1 MIDLN
6 RLPEAVE
13 ADDLL
18 TIALAD
24 LAAALPAYDERALEY
39 LDAIK
44 DERPEVIMLQ
54 GVRMDQPTVLSSL
67 GNSYN
72 MHVSRSKTRFDYC
85 NVTCV
90 SKTIDVVDSDEIHM
104 SCENVKKDKKG
115 NEVRTQVELAPDCLV
130 DTLLVRG
137 RRVRLYNY
145 EAIRGPFY
153 EAHRVHCANLIT
165 KDAYVL
171 RRNDPRYRGSLMYL
185 GGDLHADE
193 DFESVRL
200 LGGKMTRDGVYA
212 SAFTDVWPV
221 MHALDGDPGITE
233 RSADV
238 LDSTVKIPQYV
249 RPKRHT
255 YFMAYGDV
263 FGRAGSP
270 LQIEIN
276 GNHTTDAGIPWS
288 DDYGLTMTI
297 WVPPLNDFTTDD
309 D

>member
-13 ADDLL
+13 ADDLV
-18 TIALAD
+18 TIMLLD
-24 LAAALPAYDERALEY
+24 LAAELPAYDERAMEY
-39 LDAIK
+39 LAFVK
-44 DERPEVIMLQ
+44 DEAPEVVLLQ
-54 GVRMDQPTVLSSL
+54 GVRMDHPTVLSSL
-67 GNSYN
+67 SARYD
-72 MHVSRSKTRFDYC
+72 MHVSRNDTRFDYC

-90 SKTIDVVDSDEIHM
+90 SKQMEVVDSDEIRM
-104 SCENVKKDKKG
+104 VGED
-115 NEVRTQVELAPDCLV
+115 VRTGQDGKEVHTQIELAPDCLV
-130 DTLLVRG
+130 DTLYVHG
-137 RRVRLYNY
+137 RRVRVYNY

-153 EAHRVHCANLIT
+153 EAHRVYCANLIT
-165 KDAYVL
+165 RDAYML
-171 RRNDPRYRGSLMYL
+171 RRKDPRYKTSIMYL
-185 GGDLHADE
+185 GGDLHADD

-233 RSADV
+233 RSVDV
-238 LDSTVKIPQYV
+238 LDATVKIPQYV

-255 YFMAYGDV
+255 YFMVYGDV

-276 GNHTTDAGIPWS
+276 GNHTTEAGIPWS
-288 DDYGLTMTI
+288 DDYGLTMTV
-297 WVPPLNDFTTDD
+297 WLPPLHDFTADD
-309 D
+309 

>member
-1 MIDLN
+1 MIDVN
-6 RLPEAVE
+6 RLPDAVD

-18 TIALAD
+18 TMMVVD
-24 LAAALPAYDERALEY
+24 LAALLPAYDERAMGY
-39 LDAIK
+39 LNFVSRESPD
-44 DERPEVIMLQ
+44 VVMLQ
-54 GVRMDQPTVLSSL
+54 RVRRDQPTVLNML
-67 GNSYN
+67 GSRYS
-72 MHVSRSKTRFDYC
+72 MHISRNETRFDYC

-90 SKTIDVVDSDEIHM
+90 RKQL
-104 SCENVKKDKKG
+104 NVESSEELRMTGESVTRDRAGKEKR
-115 NEVRTQVELAPDCLV
+115 VQLELAPDCLV
-130 DTLLVRG
+130 DTLLIRG

-145 EAIRGPFY
+145 EAISGPFY

-165 KDAYVL
+165 RDAYLL
-171 RRNDPRYRGSLMYL
+171 RRSDPRYKGALMYL

-200 LGGKMTRDGVYA
+200 LSGKMTREGVYA
-212 SAFTDVWPV
+212 SAFADVWPV

-233 RSADV
+233 RSLDV

-276 GNHTTDAGIPWS
+276 GNHTTEAGIPWS
-288 DDYGLTMTI
+288 DDYGLTMTV
-297 WVPPLNDFTTDD
+297 WVPPLNEFTTDD